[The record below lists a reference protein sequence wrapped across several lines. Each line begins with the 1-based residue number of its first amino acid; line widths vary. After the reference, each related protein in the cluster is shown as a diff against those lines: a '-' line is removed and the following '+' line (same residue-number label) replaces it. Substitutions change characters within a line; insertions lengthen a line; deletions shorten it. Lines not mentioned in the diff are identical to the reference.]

1 MERPS
6 SEVGN
11 REPHSVLE
19 VVDSGDETDA
29 SNYIDSSDILDLD
42 NTIIRNYDHTD
53 VIVRANTNPH
63 FTTRDTGSVVRRP
76 TSPVSA
82 EARAATQL
90 ALQPSVSG
98 AVESDGRVTDG
109 RGQKCHVGTRSGG
122 IESTRFSIDVSDRP
136 SMERNRQS
144 MLVTFVS
151 IHQFR

>member
-11 REPHSVLE
+11 CEPHSVLE

-42 NTIIRNYDHTD
+42 DTIIQNNDHTD

-82 EARAATQL
+82 EARAATTL
-90 ALQPSVSG
+90 APLSPISE
-98 AVESDGRVTDG
+98 AVESDSPVVVDKGRN
-109 RGQKCHVGTRSGG
+109 RHVGTRSEV
-122 IESTRFSIDVSDRP
+122 IESTRFGIDVSDQP
-136 SMERNRQS
+136 STERKRHII
-144 MLVTFVS
+144 S
-151 IHQFR
+151 ISNSI